1 MIKRIKKY
9 RKALIVALLILGVG
23 YYFCLPKTLF
33 NDPYATVVNDRNGAL
48 LSARIANDGQWRFPE
63 LDSLPQK
70 YVTALL
76 SFEDKRF
83 YYHPGVDP
91 LAFGR
96 AIKQNV
102 QAGRI
107 VSGGSTLSMQVIRL
121 HRKGK
126 DRSVFEK
133 LIEMVLA
140 TRLELRYSKEEIL
153 RLYASHAP
161 FGGNTVGLN
170 AAAWR
175 YFERNPT
182 ELSWAEAAL
191 LAVLPNQPA
200 MLYPGKSVDP
210 LKSKR
215 DRLLQRLFEEGEMD
229 ETDLELA
236 LSEPLPR
243 KPQDLPQL
251 ASHYTNFLISS
262 GQEGKQVQSGL
273 DIHAQ
278 RDVVN
283 ILNAHHQLLKTEGIH
298 NASAI
303 VLDVQRNEV
312 LAYVGNVLGAGA
324 EHQEFV
330 DVIQAPRS
338 TGSLLKPILYA
349 SLLDEGQILPKT
361 LIPDVPMFFGDFAP
375 QNFSK
380 TYDGAV
386 HADMAIAR
394 SLNIPAVEMLK
405 MYGYP
410 KFHQKLRDMGMS
422 TLNRPAGH
430 YGLSLI
436 LGGSEG
442 TLWDLTN
449 MYAGMSR
456 TLSHFNRERYKEE
469 DFEFA
474 RLYSSKAVRDSAP
487 DASGRG
493 DGRLKKGNQELKNGN
508 DIPNHLSAASIWF
521 AFEAMLEV
529 YRPNEDAAWK
539 LYSSAS
545 KIAWKTGT
553 SFGYR
558 DGWAIGITPEYVVGV
573 WVGNADGEGRP
584 GLTGIKAAAPIMF
597 DIFDRLPETTWFSVP
612 RAELVTAAVD
622 RESGYLA
629 SPYSSQIDTVFIPKV
644 GLRTAASPFH
654 SLVHLDASQKFQ
666 VNAGCVP
673 LTEMVTKS
681 WFELPPK
688 LAYYY
693 KMKNPTYAEP
703 PPFMPGCETQLTQ
716 LKAMEMIYPEPNAS
730 FYLPVEQDGQ
740 LGKIVFEATHQNRTT
755 KVHWHLD
762 GEYLGYTQNEHVM
775 SLQPNNGNHR
785 LLLVDD
791 LGNEL
796 VRRFEVLKKSDE

>member
-9 RKALIVALLILGVG
+9 RKALIVTLLILGVG

-33 NDPYATVVNDRNGAL
+33 DEPYATVVNDRNGAL
-48 LSARIANDGQWRFPE
+48 LSARIASDGQWRFPE
-63 LDSLPQK
+63 LDSLPDK
-70 YVTALL
+70 YITALI
-76 SFEDKRF
+76 SFEDQRF
-83 YYHPGVDP
+83 YNHLGVDP

-96 AIKQNV
+96 AIRQNI
-102 QAGRI
+102 QAGKV
-107 VSGGSTLSMQVIRL
+107 VSGGSTISMQVIRL

-126 DRSVFEK
+126 NRSVFEK

-140 TRLELRYSKEEIL
+140 TRLELRYSKKEIL
-153 RLYASHAP
+153 ELYASHAP

-175 YFERNPT
+175 YFERNPSS
-182 ELSWAEAAL
+182 LSWAEAAL

-200 MLYPGKSVDP
+200 MLYPGRSVQP

-215 DRLLQRLFEEGEMD
+215 DRLLQKLFEEGHLEQ
-229 ETDLELA
+229 TDLQLA
-236 LSEPLPR
+236 LSEPLPD

-251 ASHYTNFLISS
+251 ASHFTNFLINS
-262 GQEGKQVQSGL
+262 GEEGKQVHSGL
-273 DIHAQ
+273 DIHVQ
-278 RDVVN
+278 RDVSH
-283 ILNAHHQLLKTEGIH
+283 ILNAHQQLLRTEGIH
-298 NASAI
+298 NAAAI
-303 VLDVQRNEV
+303 VLDVKENQV
-312 LAYVGNVLGAGA
+312 MAYVGNVRGAGR
-324 EHQEFV
+324 ENQEFV

-338 TGSLLKPILYA
+338 TGSLLKPLLYA

-361 LIPDVPMFFGDFAP
+361 LIPDVPIFFGDFAP

-410 KFHQKLRDMGMS
+410 KFHQKLRDMGMT
-422 TLNRPAGH
+422 TLNRPPGH

-449 MYAGMSR
+449 IYAGMSR
-456 TLSHFNRERYKEE
+456 TLNHFNRERYKAE
-469 DFEFA
+469 DFDFA
-474 RLYSSKAVRDSAP
+474 SLEVGQHTSGDSRLRGGDVR
-487 DASGRG
+487 R
-493 DGRLKKGNQELKNGN
+493 EGN
-508 DIPNHLSAASIWF
+508 DERKSSELPSHLSAASIWF

-529 YRPNEDAAWK
+529 YRPNEDAAWR
-539 LYSSAS
+539 LYSSS
-545 KIAWKTGT
+545 NKIAWKTGT

-558 DGWAIGITPEYVVGV
+558 DGWAIGVTPEYVVGV

-597 DIFDRLPETTWFSVP
+597 DIFDRLPETTWYNMP
-612 RAELVTAAVD
+612 RAELITAAVD

-629 SPYSSQIDTVFIPKV
+629 SPYSTQVDTVFIPKV
-644 GLRTAASPFH
+644 GLRTTASPFH
-654 SLVHLDASQKFQ
+654 KLVHLDASERYQ
-666 VNAGCVP
+666 VNTGCLP
-673 LTEMVTKS
+673 LNEIVTKS

-693 KMKNPTYAEP
+693 KMKNPTYADP
-703 PPFMPGCETQLTQ
+703 PGFMAGCANELTE

-730 FYLPVEQDGQ
+730 FYLPVEQDGK
-740 LGKIVFEATHQNRTT
+740 LGKIVFEATHQSRTT

-762 GEYLGYTQNEHVM
+762 GEYLGYTQSEHVM
-775 SLQPNNGNHR
+775 SLQPANGNHR
-785 LLLVDD
+785 LVLVDES
-791 LGNEL
+791 GNEL
-796 VRRFEVLKKSDE
+796 VRRFEVLRKGD